1 MLAELT
7 ASTPPNRTVTSSTER
22 TGTSTSAT
30 TSSLSRDAGKVA
42 LLQLGHRGL
51 RTHRRRRH
59 RATTAAE
66 RCAQQLPRLRDV
78 PAEPVGI
85 SADADRREAG
95 HQVGQLRQLR
105 HLLLQQWE

>member
-7 ASTPPNRTVTSSTER
+7 ASTPPNRTVTSSTDR
-22 TGTSTSAT
+22 TGTSVSGAASAL
-30 TSSLSRDAGKVA
+30 SSNAGKVA
-42 LLQLGHRGL
+42 PLQLGHRWF

-66 RCAQQLPRLRDV
+66 RRAQPLPRIRDV

-85 SADADRREAG
+85 AADADRREAG

-105 HLLLQQWE
+105 HLLLQ